1 MTEKSAPAHDANQ
14 RQHSSVTFENPVR
27 RGETLIESITLR
39 KPRAGELRGLSLQAL
54 GQSDVNQLI
63 ALIPRISEPPLTL
76 QEVEAME
83 IEDIGAIGSVVFDFF
98 LGTEQREM
106 IETILGH

>member
-39 KPRAGELRGLSLQAL
+39 KPRAGELRGLSLQSL

-63 ALIPRISEPPLTL
+63 TLIPRISEPPLTL

-83 IEDIGAIGSVVFDFF
+83 IEDLSAIGGVVFDFF
-98 LGTEQREM
+98 LSSDQRQQ
-106 IETILGH
+106 IETMLGR